1 MLWYALEHLDQTV
14 MLRLRGVTDA
24 GSGAGAPHWD
34 ADMLADPQVIAALGA
49 LDGCITDLSDIDR
62 IDRPTIEWMRQSL
75 SVLDPSKSPGD
86 PEDRTR
92 RS

>member
-24 GSGAGAPHWD
+24 GSGAGAARWD
-34 ADMLADPQVIAALGA
+34 ADLLADPQVIAALGA
-49 LDGCITDLSDIDR
+49 LDRCITGLCDIDR
-62 IDRPTIEWMRQSL
+62 IDRPTLERMRQSL
-75 SVLDPSKSPGD
+75 SVLDPSTSPGD
-86 PEDRTR
+86 PEDRTG